1 MMFNKNEEKIHF
13 VYITD
18 EDVKKET
25 LKLVD
30 NIKEEDKSIF
40 VFNGESLYQ
49 TKGRGHSFVYGWY
62 LEYVTKSGIRATQY
76 ASGLWIIG
84 NEQYTYKNDNFE
96 LLPNREV
103 NETLSFDKLAFPS
116 VKQLSSKLISGDII
130 SVIPK

>member
-1 MMFNKNEEKIHF
+1 MVNKNEEKIHF

-18 EDVKKET
+18 EDIKRET

-49 TKGRGHSFVYGWY
+49 TKERGHDFVYGFY
-62 LEYVTKSGIRATQY
+62 QEYITKSGIRATQY
-76 ASGLWIIG
+76 TSGLWIIG

-96 LLPNREV
+96 LLPKPEV
-103 NETLSFDKLAFPS
+103 NENLSFDNLSFP
-116 VKQLSSKLISGDII
+116 VIKNVNSKLISGDII

>member
-1 MMFNKNEEKIHF
+1 MVNKNEEKIHF

-18 EDVKKET
+18 EDVKRET

-40 VFNGESLYQ
+40 VFNGEFLYE
-49 TKGRGHSFVYGWY
+49 TKGRGHSFGDGWY
-62 LEYVTKSGIRATQY
+62 FEYITKSGIRANQY

-84 NEQYTYKNDNFE
+84 NDRYRYKNDNFE

-103 NETLSFDKLAFPS
+103 NENLSFDNLSFP
-116 VKQLSSKLISGDII
+116 VIKNVNSKLSSGDII